1 MLALLCGPIPRFLK
15 VNRCRCGCFNR
26 CWALCIYPVALWH
39 DQEQGFGS
47 MQWCMLRGDWKA
59 VAFLAAFASCCYIV
73 YDDLESKVG
82 DVERCC
88 GVIML
93 LTLSGLS
100 TLKLFDVR
108 QCLKWISGLQ
118 IHILAR
124 HGSPVLR
131 QCLKWISG
139 LQIHI
144 LARHGSPGEEYGID
158 MTSRYQST
166 HASQNLARKPSSRNE
181 RPKKKEKKRSKQ

>member
-26 CWALCIYPVALWH
+26 CWASCIYPVALWH

-47 MQWCMLRGDWKA
+47 MQWCMLRGDGTALDSASTYWVWKA

-73 YDDLESKVG
+73 NDDLESKVG

-88 GVIML
+88 GLIML
-93 LTLSGLS
+93 LTLSGMS
-100 TLKLFDVR
+100 TIKLFDVR
-108 QCLKWISGLQ
+108 QCLKWISG
-118 IHILAR
+118 H
-124 HGSPVLR
+124 
-131 QCLKWISG
+131 
-139 LQIHI
+139 QIHI
-144 LARHGSPGEEYGID
+144 LARHGSPGEEDGIG

-166 HASQNLARKPSSRNE
+166 DASQNLARKPRSRNE
-181 RPKKKEKKRSKQ
+181 SQKKKENKKTKR